1 MYILEKN
8 KIKGENEWV
17 NLAYHENDHIF
28 ISIKFGQEKI
38 KRFRVLHGLFYRFIT
53 C

>member
-17 NLAYHENDHIF
+17 NLAYHENDHI
-28 ISIKFGQEKI
+28 IDKVWTREDKE
-38 KRFRVLHGLFYRFIT
+38 V
-53 C
+53 